1 MVNALVAARARQGA
15 GRGVG
20 PVLPPRRDVLFLVPL
35 PILLPEALR
44 ADGPGGQHD
53 MGVRVL
59 ALAAVDGDISDHPTV
74 HKGPLRVVA
83 HERAAIL
90 WPQLAGNRHAN
101 LAGQV
106 PYAVLKR
113 EIP

>member
-1 MVNALVAARARQGA
+1 
-15 GRGVG
+15 
-20 PVLPPRRDVLFLVPL
+20 
-35 PILLPEALR
+35 
-44 ADGPGGQHD
+44 

-83 HERAAIL
+83 HKRAAIL

-101 LAGQV
+101 LAG
-106 PYAVLKR
+106 
-113 EIP
+113 